1 MVDINTQMRI
11 NIVVFLFLCAFCDF
25 TEEPLAANGNHLGF
39 EIYQYGGS
47 NNVHGNSNGF
57 SAFDY
62 ESSSININTDVYDY
76 DQRYYDVKRHK

>member
-1 MVDINTQMRI
+1 MVDITQMRI
-11 NIVVFLFLCAFCDF
+11 NIVVFLFLCAFYDF